1 MTPHRDLT
9 RPRTIRPLRLLAML
23 VAVLA
28 LIAAGC
34 ADDDDDDVAVTDPT
48 VEDTTPTPD
57 DSEAAPTPEE
67 PTPTPSAEDE
77 TPTPDAE
84 ASPTPEEATPEPTS
98 DDEAGIEIDVACVD
112 GETAVTATT
121 PLPVTDIEEI
131 DDIVNTIDFCE
142 GAGGLASVEFTAPC
156 PSGDRDVVVVAV
168 GGALPDI
175 ATLDLCENES

>member
-1 MTPHRDLT
+1 
-9 RPRTIRPLRLLAML
+9 L

-28 LIAAGC
+28 CIAAGC
-34 ADDDDDDVAVTDPT
+34 ADDDDDVAVTDPT

-57 DSEAAPTPEE
+57 ESEATPTVAEPTPEDTTPE
-67 PTPTPSAEDE
+67 PTPTPTVEDE
-77 TPTPDAE
+77 TPTPGTE
-84 ASPTPEEATPEPTS
+84 ASPTSEEATPEPTTI
-98 DDEAGIEIDVACVD
+98 DDEAGIEIDVSCVD
-112 GETAVTATT
+112 GEPAVTATT
-121 PLPVTDIEEI
+121 PLPITDIEEI

-142 GAGGLASVEFTAPC
+142 GAGGLASVSFTAPC